1 MGGIVVDC
9 GNFNYLK
16 DDKYPALSRP
26 NLSYNNIKFSETF
39 GDFGYAMKVKA
50 DSLRD
55 LGCSLSP
62 QNAFNIINGLET
74 LHLRM
79 KEHVSNA
86 KSSGHNF

>member
-1 MGGIVVDC
+1 
-9 GNFNYLK
+9 
-16 DDKYPALSRP
+16 
-26 NLSYNNIKFSETF
+26 
-39 GDFGYAMKVKA
+39 MKVKA

-86 KSSGHNF
+86 KVVAKFFKHSS